1 MQTAFECLLD
11 AVPHGVLVVDA
22 ERTIVATNAFAA
34 SLLDHAAPELA
45 GRRLDELIGERSRH
59 RLVEAGARLLGASR
73 TNGERHG
80 QSVIREPVEIVRS
93 DGGERALSL
102 ELRRVSHDGRPALL
116 VLMHDR
122 AQFCRESSPLLS
134 TLSNVTE
141 VERAND
147 YFRVTLEAAPTGML
161 VVNERG
167 EIAIANEQVERIFGY
182 PRGELVG
189 QPVEVLVPPL
199 QRGRKV
205 DLRALSVET
214 PTSLSTSAGQEL
226 YALHHD
232 SREIPV
238 EIALLPLD
246 TPNGRLIVASVLDI
260 SGRQRAERAL
270 RESDARHR
278 ALFEDSP
285 VPLVELDLSATRAF
299 LSALDASGV
308 TEQLDAHFGAH
319 PEALRHAIDA
329 VETVAMNQSALE
341 LFEANDA
348 TQLAEALTL
357 FGPDTAL
364 WFRAALRELWNG
376 GPHFGGETT
385 MRTLGGASRAVSM
398 RIHLLPGHTDTW
410 SRAVVS
416 LFDLTAHELVEE
428 RLRSSLRE
436 KEVLLREVH
445 HRVKNNL
452 QIVSSLLNLK
462 ADTIDNAA
470 AQQVFADCQTRIRS
484 LAFVH
489 EHLYVASDLSHVPFG
504 QYVRTLAA
512 HLEHSFRAPGQEVH
526 VRVAVGEINLSI
538 DDAIPCGLIINE
550 LVTNSLKHAF
560 VPGSPGNVEIRMRR
574 LPGHRL
580 ELSVGDDG
588 KGLPS
593 GFDPQASGSGL
604 DLVYTFAEQL
614 EAEVEIARQRGTSFT
629 FRFGAARARPAT
641 S

>member
-1 MQTAFECLLD
+1 MQTAFDCLLD
-11 AVPHGVLVVDA
+11 AMPHGVLVVDA
-22 ERTIVATNAFAA
+22 ARIIIAANTSAA
-34 SLLDHAAPELA
+34 SLLARAASELA
-45 GRRLDELIGERSRH
+45 GRRLDELIGERGRP
-59 RLVEAGARLLGASR
+59 RIIEASTRLLSACP
-73 TNGERHG
+73 NDGERYDA
-80 QSVIREPVEIVRS
+80 SLTREPVDVVRG
-93 DGGERALSL
+93 DAGERAIWL
-102 ELRRVSHDGRPALL
+102 ELRRVSHAGRPALL
-116 VLMHDR
+116 VSLQDG
-122 AQFCRESSPLLS
+122 SLLCSAAS
-134 TLSNVTE
+134 TRHGARSNVE
-141 VERAND
+141 AVERSSD
-147 YFRVTLEAAPTGML
+147 HRRLRLEPTPTGML
-161 VVNERG
+161 VVNEGG
-167 EIAIANEQVERIFGY
+167 EIVNADEQLEGILGY
-182 PRGELVG
+182 PRGDLVG
-189 QPVEVLVPPL
+189 RPLEALVPPL
-199 QRGRKV
+199 RG
-205 DLRALSVET
+205 LHALHTQQT

-232 SREIPV
+232 AREIPI

-246 TPNGRLIVASVLDI
+246 TEGGRLIVASVHDV

-299 LSALDASGV
+299 LSALEASGV
-308 TEQLDAHFGAH
+308 TEQLDAHFGAQ
-319 PEALRHAIDA
+319 PEALQHAIDT

-341 LFEANDA
+341 LFEANGPA
-348 TQLAEALTL
+348 QLTEAVTL

-364 WFRAALRELWNG
+364 WFRAALRELWSG
-376 GPHFGGETT
+376 GPDFGAETT
-385 MRTLGGASRAVSM
+385 MRTSSGSSRAVSM
-398 RIHLLPGHTDTW
+398 RIHLLPGHTETW

-504 QYVRTLAA
+504 QYVRTLVA
-512 HLEHSFRAPGQEVH
+512 HLEQSFRAPGQEVH
-526 VRVAVGEINLSI
+526 LHVAVGELNLSI
-538 DDAIPCGLIINE
+538 DDAIPCGLIVNE

-560 VPGSPGNVEIRMRR
+560 APGVPGTIEIRMRR
-574 LPGHRL
+574 MPGHRL
-580 ELSVGDDG
+580 ELSVSDDG

-614 EAEVEIARQRGTSFT
+614 EAEVEINRRRGTRFT
-629 FRFGAARARPAT
+629 FRFGPARGRPAP